1 MKYIYAKYPK
11 PCAKLRNI
19 RNFIHPIKKSLFLN
33 LQKSEELLYD
43 EKE

>member
-1 MKYIYAKYPK
+1 MYFYTKYPK

-19 RNFIHPIKKSLFLN
+19 RNFIHAIKNLLFLN
-33 LQKSEELLYD
+33 HNKSEELLYD